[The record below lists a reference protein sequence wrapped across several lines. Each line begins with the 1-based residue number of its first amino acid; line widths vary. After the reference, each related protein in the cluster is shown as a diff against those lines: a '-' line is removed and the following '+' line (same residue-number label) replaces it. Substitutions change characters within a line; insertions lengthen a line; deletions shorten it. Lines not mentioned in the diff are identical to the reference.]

1 MQYTDKELEGILSNY
16 KYLLKAIEDNRM
28 NILHPYIITDTNIG
42 GGSSGKMSKPTES
55 TAIALI
61 ESNYED
67 IEMHVKAVQAT
78 YSKMPVDQKRMMEVY
93 YFERSYGM
101 KEKDIA
107 SRLNTDRSNLWRW
120 RKTICR
126 ELRKQ
131 LKR

>member
-1 MQYTDKELEGILSNY
+1 MQYSDKELEVILSNY
-16 KYLLKAIEDNRM
+16 KYLLKALEDNRM
-28 NILHPYIITDTNIG
+28 NILHPYMVTDTNT
-42 GGSSGKMSKPTES
+42 GGSSSGRISNPTES

-61 ESNYED
+61 EFDDEE
-67 IEMHVKAVQAT
+67 IELHVKAVQAT
-78 YSKMPVDQKRMMEVY
+78 YSKMAVDQKRMMEVY

-120 RKTICR
+120 RKIICR

-131 LKR
+131 LNR